1 MADDFDVLERLK
13 ATATKKPE
21 NNIQA
26 LLQAGV
32 QGQALEQGKT
42 LLQSAEAGAVPEPQT
57 YKGAAQFISK
67 LEKKVQKKPEFEEAS
82 PVERQK
88 LVQDELQAQS
98 KESMSNSELLGRI
111 LVGFVPTLL
120 GAAIGGVSGLGVTAG
135 GAAGAEAGVAG
146 LKSIEELKKAQ
157 REQEEKEQKAVLERL
172 KLVKEYK
179 KEAREEEL
187 KRGELKI
194 KQAEL
199 GLKAKEI
206 AQKGQQA
213 PKGFEKVVNPETGEV
228 ELRPTIQKL
237 PPDKVIA
244 LAELG
249 QVPKLLSDLRSTVE
263 ANRDLFGP
271 VRGRVF
277 EKIPTERGNTVEAQ
291 IRNVRQ
297 TIGKLKEGGVLR
309 AEDEIKYAKM
319 LPNLSESPEVALN
332 KIELVSREMNEKAN
346 STIGALGKA
355 GYDVSSFKTA
365 MQPVPALPKVIQPKR
380 TGISE
385 AVAGEQTRPQRIMQN
400 GIEYTLNPKTGQYE

>member
-1 MADDFDVLERLK
+1 
-13 ATATKKPE
+13 
-21 NNIQA
+21 
-26 LLQAGV
+26 
-32 QGQALEQGKT
+32 
-42 LLQSAEAGAVPEPQT
+42 
-57 YKGAAQFISK
+57 
-67 LEKKVQKKPEFEEAS
+67 
-82 PVERQK
+82 
-88 LVQDELQAQS
+88 
-98 KESMSNSELLGRI
+98 
-111 LVGFVPTLL
+111 
-120 GAAIGGVSGLGVTAG
+120 VSGLGVTAG

-157 REQEEKEQKAVLERL
+157 RDQEDKEQKAVLERL

-199 GLKAKEI
+199 GIKAKEV

-271 VRGRVF
+271 VRGRVL
-277 EKIPTERGNTVEAQ
+277 ERIPSERGNTVEAQ

-319 LPNLSESPEVALN
+319 LPSLTEAPEVALN

-355 GYDVSSFKTA
+355 GYDVSGFKTA

-380 TGISE
+380 GGISE
-385 AVAGEQTRPQRIMQN
+385 AVAGEQARPQRIIQN
-400 GIEYTLNPKTGQYE
+400 GIEYTLNPQTGRYE